1 MRARPVVIALLA
13 AALAGC
19 ASSRQAQRSDVARVR
34 LAVAQKLADDGDWA
48 GALAAAQAAC
58 QAAPGDPDALTLRGI
73 ALRERGLLDEA
84 QTDLDEALRLRP
96 DSARAHSALAVVH
109 ERQRRWA
116 DAERHHRRAL
126 ELEPHS
132 GRYLNNLGYHL
143 LARGDAREALPFL
156 TQAVRE
162 EPTSARAR
170 NNLGFAYARTRDF
183 TRAAQQFALGG
194 SAAEAQ
200 SNLGL
205 AYELDGNWAQAD
217 SHYREALRLDPAF
230 QRAQD
235 NLDRLAAR
243 RAAAPLPPPAPARA
257 GEEPLGEQA
266 AVPTAALAPDSLSST
281 RGTP

>member
-1 MRARPVVIALLA
+1 MRARPAVTVLLA

-19 ASSRQAQRSDVARVR
+19 ASSRQAQRSDVMRVR

-48 GALAAAQAAC
+48 AALAAAQAAC

-109 ERQRRWA
+109 ERQHRLA
-116 DAERHHRRAL
+116 DAEKHHRRAL
-126 ELEPHS
+126 ELDPHNA
-132 GRYLNNLGYHL
+132 RYLNNLGFHM
-143 LARGDAREALPFL
+143 LARGDARAAIAPL
-156 TQAVRE
+156 TEAVRE
-162 EPTSARAR
+162 DPTNARAR
-170 NNLGFAYARTRDF
+170 NNLGFAYARTHDF

-194 SAAEAQ
+194 SAAEGQ

-230 QRAQD
+230 RRALD

-243 RAAAPLPPPAPARA
+243 RASAPLPPPAPARA
-257 GEEPLGEQA
+257 AEEPSGEQ
-266 AVPTAALAPDSLSST
+266 AVPTAALVPDSRSSN